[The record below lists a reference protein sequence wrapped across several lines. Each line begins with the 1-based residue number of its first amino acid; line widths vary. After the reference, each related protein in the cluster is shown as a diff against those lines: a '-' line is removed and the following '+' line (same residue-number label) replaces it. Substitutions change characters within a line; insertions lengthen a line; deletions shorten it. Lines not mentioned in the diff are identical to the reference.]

1 MSIKWLFLTIA
12 CHQVPAEALNTHI
25 EAQQHMEPVMDW
37 HEGLVRN
44 DLGDLQALTVMNQ
57 LGKCQKKLLV
67 LHLATFH
74 SLKVLCVIILML
86 KPRPHLYDQ
95 KYSKI
100 R

>member
-1 MSIKWLFLTIA
+1 MVKCLNIGKNIGKPIYRSIS
-12 CHQVPAEALNTHI
+12 N
-25 EAQQHMEPVMDW
+25 
-37 HEGLVRN
+37 
-44 DLGDLQALTVMNQ
+44 LQALTVTNQ